1 MILRTYQQI
10 KSDLQEYIEGCE
22 NIELSLE
29 DALTNIKSSI
39 EDVIRVSG
47 NTGKGNLIRT
57 KKLINLLHEVVK
69 SEFVKLGVNP
79 DLIKPRKGFSNGEL
93 KVAGILKS
101 KDQDIALLPNN
112 ITPTPEVLSNDG
124 ILKGYTDELGH
135 SYTEKV
141 LTVNVRSQLSSFAKN
156 FDTLYERTFAETFN
170 LHKRCPKMVLGEF
183 YMIAVNEYD
192 TEDAKNKS
200 VSFTQTNN
208 IERHI
213 EKYLLAFDAINSRKS
228 ISEDLYK
235 YEKVCLLIVDFD
247 TLTVYNSDEQLKEN
261 GLLPLDSLATIE
273 NLTFDSF
280 FKDLLEVYKTRFGTG
295 RFT

>member
-79 DLIKPRKGFSNGEL
+79 DLIKPSRGFSNGEL

-112 ITPTPEVLSNDG
+112 MTPTPEILSNDG